1 MKPTPI
7 ENIKNDV
14 HNADVLD
21 IFVTF
26 CSEMIGDD
34 SRPFTFDIRS
44 HASASSKSPISRGW
58 TSDID
63 IADPGRCLLYSE
75 CRPLLKV
82 EIRSHFPR
90 VLVCGYLLFYHP
102 ARSPATREE
111 SKLQATT
118 GYRLPTADGRFGS
131 RYNVLVVEGMKMSQK
146 LISSQ

>member
-82 EIRSHFPR
+82 EIISHFPR
-90 VLVCGYLLFYHP
+90 VHARVWLFIILSP
-102 ARSPATREE
+102 RPLARDPRR
-111 SKLQATT
+111 KQAT
-118 GYRLPTADGRFGS
+118 GYLPTADGRFGS